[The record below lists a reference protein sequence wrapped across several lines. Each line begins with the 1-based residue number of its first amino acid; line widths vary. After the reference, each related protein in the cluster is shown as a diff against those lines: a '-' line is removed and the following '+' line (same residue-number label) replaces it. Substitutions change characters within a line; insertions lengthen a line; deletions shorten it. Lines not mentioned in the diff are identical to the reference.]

1 MRSRH
6 ALEQQA
12 RLGRMGVTHDELLV
26 VEVAVSLMVLVAN
39 TSTEEGLSQTC
50 YG

>member
-6 ALEQQA
+6 ALEQA
-12 RLGRMGVTHDELLV
+12 RLGCIGVTHDELLV
-26 VEVAVSLMVLVAN
+26 VEVAVSVMVAVAN